1 MTSSLPPALPA
12 SSPSPSITLLEFSS
26 ISHPGD
32 VIQSS
37 SLQPRSGDKA
47 VCIALASLSLSSDFL
62 ASSSFPSSSHLYHL
76 HSTVMLSRAHRGLYS
91 ILNAPFTCHGSRVHD
106 LNPTYYPRM
115 RGISCLQQ
123 HDHLDRSRPRLS
135 FSLLRLSR
143 TCTTMHIDAALVCSF
158 VYLLT
163 CTICCP
169 GSPVL
174 VQYGSIT
181 PNGFVLPCFVFWI
194 RRYHDHVGCRAD
206 DTVAVV
212 TLRHA
217 IASTYHTANRTDAI
231 STNASLLSGTYLRY
245 CTLVSNCITS
255 LQNLKVL
262 YVRSVIN

>member
-91 ILNAPFTCHGSRVHD
+91 ILNAPFTCHDSRVHD

-123 HDHLDRSRPRLS
+123 HDHLDRSRLRSLHFHSHYYDCLAHAPPCTLTLLSSPRL
-135 FSLLRLSR
+135 
-143 TCTTMHIDAALVCSF
+143 
-158 VYLLT
+158 Y
-163 CTICCP
+163 
-169 GSPVL
+169 
-174 VQYGSIT
+174 
-181 PNGFVLPCFVFWI
+181 
-194 RRYHDHVGCRAD
+194 
-206 DTVAVV
+206 
-212 TLRHA
+212 
-217 IASTYHTANRTDAI
+217 
-231 STNASLLSGTYLRY
+231 TYLPVRF
-245 CTLVSNCITS
+245 VAPAP
-255 LQNLKVL
+255 L
-262 YVRSVIN
+262 Y